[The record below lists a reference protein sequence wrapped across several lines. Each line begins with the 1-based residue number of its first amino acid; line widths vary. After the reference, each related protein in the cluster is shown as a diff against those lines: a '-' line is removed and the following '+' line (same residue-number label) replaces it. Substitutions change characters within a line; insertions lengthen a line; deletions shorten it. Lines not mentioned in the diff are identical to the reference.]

1 MSRLQN
7 QHGFVIICI
16 VSHLS
21 LLNYLNFSLPPLEAR
36 DIEKAPNRHP
46 FFEFLTL
53 STLIWLAS
61 FSKFYYMLS

>member
-1 MSRLQN
+1 MSRLRN

-53 STLIWLAS
+53 STLIWLTS
-61 FSKFYYMLS
+61 FSRFYYMLS

>member
-53 STLIWLAS
+53 STLI
-61 FSKFYYMLS
+61 